1 LSPLI
6 ESRAVRPVRVWYLA
20 QDSPEQLSPARNPG
34 PHVEVR
40 HAAVPL
46 GSLHRFFYEVI
57 GREHHWTDRRG
68 WDDAA
73 WQAYAERPG
82 LELWIVYEHGTPAG
96 YCELQAESTGS
107 MHLAYFG
114 ILPGMQGRGLGGWL
128 LTAVIRRGWTRGARR
143 VTVNTCDLDAPSA
156 LPNYRARGFEIASER
171 VELRD
176 LPVG

>member
-1 LSPLI
+1 LSPLL
-6 ESRAVRPVRVWYLA
+6 ECRAVEPVRVWYLE
-20 QDSPEQLSPARNPG
+20 QDSPKRLRAARDPG

-57 GREHHWTDRRG
+57 GREHHWIDRLR

-73 WQAYAERPG
+73 WQAYAERDG

-96 YCELQAESTGS
+96 YCELQGVANGAV
-107 MHLAYFG
+107 HLAYFG

-128 LTAVIRRGWTRGARR
+128 LTSVIRRGWERGANR
-143 VTVNTCDLDAPSA
+143 VTVNTCSLDGPSA
-156 LPNYRARGFEIASER
+156 LPNYRARGFDIVSER
-171 VELRD
+171 TELRD
-176 LPVG
+176 LRR